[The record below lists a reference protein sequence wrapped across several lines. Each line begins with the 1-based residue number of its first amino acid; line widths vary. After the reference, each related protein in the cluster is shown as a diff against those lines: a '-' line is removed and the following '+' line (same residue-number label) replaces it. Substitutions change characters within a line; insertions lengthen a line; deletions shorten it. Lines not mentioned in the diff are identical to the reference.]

1 MRTKIGMRSLVVGLV
16 LVVAGLPAAPAA
28 QAQPPVG
35 VVHTETTTVGP
46 YEMRVSFSEWPLS
59 TERSLDFLFTPA
71 GGIAGLHGTLQMTGP
86 SGAEFQPNVQSAGPE
101 GRTLVRHPRARDSWG
116 LDIVALPEEGTWR
129 FEFVL
134 AGPEGP
140 GTGTLLV
147 PVGPR
152 PGPPAALSWTV
163 GMAPLV
169 AALSIGGFLWARAR
183 RTGTRK
189 DPARWT
195 WS

>member
-1 MRTKIGMRSLVVGLV
+1 MMQARTGIRPLVVGLV
-16 LVVAGLPAAPAA
+16 LMVIGLLAAPAA
-28 QAQPPVG
+28 QAQPPVE
-35 VVHTETTTVGP
+35 VVHTETTAVGP
-46 YEMRVSFSEWPLS
+46 YELRVSFSEWPLS
-59 TERSLDFLFTPA
+59 AQRSLDFLFTPA
-71 GGIAGLHGTLQMTGP
+71 GGIAGLNGTLLMRGP
-86 SGAEFQPNVQSAGPE
+86 SGAEFRPDLQTVAQ
-101 GRTLVRHPRARDSWG
+101 GRALVRHPRARDFWG

-129 FEFVL
+129 FEFAL

-163 GMAPLV
+163 GMAPLI
-169 AALSIGGFLWARAR
+169 AAASIGGFWWMRSR
-183 RTGTRK
+183 RTGSRN
-189 DPARWT
+189 DPARWA

>member
-1 MRTKIGMRSLVVGLV
+1 MRAKTGMRRLVIG
-16 LVVAGLPAAPAA
+16 LVVAVAGLLAAPAA

-35 VVHTETTTVGP
+35 VVHTETTQVGP

-59 TERSLDFLFTPA
+59 AQRSLDFLFTPA
-71 GGIAGLHGTLQMTGP
+71 GGIGEMHGTLQMTGP
-86 SGAEFQPNVQSAGPE
+86 SGAEFRPEVQSAGPQ
-101 GRTLVRHPRARDSWG
+101 GRALVRHPRARESWG
-116 LDIVALPEEGTWR
+116 LDVVALPEEGTWR
-129 FEFVL
+129 FEFAL
-134 AGPEGP
+134 AGPDGP

-169 AALSIGGFLWARAR
+169 VALSIGGFWWARGR
-183 RTGTRK
+183 RAGTGN
-189 DPARWT
+189 DPALST